1 MLVFLSNITINV
13 VPLEL
18 MDHVNHREEYN
29 YVRAIVEVDCVPITL
44 SPREIK
50 EASYDDE
57 EL

>member
-13 VPLEL
+13 VQLEL

-29 YVRAIVEVDCVPITL
+29 YVRAIVEDCVPITL

-50 EASYDDE
+50 EASYDDK